1 MADHSGHRA
10 RLRREFLTRPESFP
24 DHKVLELLLFYVQPR
39 KDTNPLAHELME
51 HFGSLQGVLDAP
63 PEALEQVK
71 GMGERSSALFLA
83 IKELGRRYQ
92 AQRASVENIV
102 SSTADAADLLRPYF
116 YGARNEMVYLLCMD
130 GKGKALACPKISE
143 GNVNTAQ
150 VVSRHVVEK
159 ALTNNAVLA
168 VLAHNHVSGLAL
180 PSAEDCATTLYLRDL
195 LEKVGVKLL
204 DHLVFVDDD
213 VVSLRDSGYL

>member
-1 MADHSGHRA
+1 M
-10 RLRREFLTRPESFP
+10 
-24 DHKVLELLLFYVQPR
+24 
-39 KDTNPLAHELME
+39 
-51 HFGSLQGVLDAP
+51 
-63 PEALEQVK
+63 
-71 GMGERSSALFLA
+71 
-83 IKELGRRYQ
+83 
-92 AQRASVENIV
+92 ENIV

>member
-1 MADHSGHRA
+1 M
-10 RLRREFLTRPESFP
+10 
-24 DHKVLELLLFYVQPR
+24 
-39 KDTNPLAHELME
+39 
-51 HFGSLQGVLDAP
+51 
-63 PEALEQVK
+63 
-71 GMGERSSALFLA
+71 
-83 IKELGRRYQ
+83 
-92 AQRASVENIV
+92 
-102 SSTADAADLLRPYF
+102 
-116 YGARNEMVYLLCMD
+116 
-130 GKGKALACPKISE
+130 
-143 GNVNTAQ
+143 
-150 VVSRHVVEK
+150 VEK